1 MICTNKSLC
10 HFLPEVAKQKMSLE
24 VQKITLA
31 VLTVLFILSKKSQF
45 HKKLL
50 KKSQFLRLIKSTYLA
65 TL

>member
-10 HFLPEVAKQKMSLE
+10 HFLPEVAKQKMSLK
-24 VQKITLA
+24 VQKIT
-31 VLTVLFILSKKSQF
+31 TVLFILVKKLQF
-45 HKKLL
+45 HNKLL